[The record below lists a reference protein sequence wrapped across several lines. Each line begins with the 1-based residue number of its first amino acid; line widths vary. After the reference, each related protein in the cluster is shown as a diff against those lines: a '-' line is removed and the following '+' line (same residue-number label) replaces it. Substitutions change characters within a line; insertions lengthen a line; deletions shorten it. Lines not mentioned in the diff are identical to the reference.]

1 MLSLCAKQCQLGL
14 LQEQEAPPTF
24 LRNQRAM
31 EIPVKI
37 VGLMI
42 RVTGTPQQRKGIIRI
57 RPGDY

>member
-42 RVTGTPQQRKGIIRI
+42 RVTGKGIIRI